1 MPRSVFCSSCN
12 KSYYPCPDNAT
23 DAQCCANACK
33 DKPSLTKP
41 KPKPKKLG
49 GQVRMRN
56 GGSVPGM
63 YYNV

>member
-23 DAQCCANACK
+23 DAQCCENACK
-33 DKPSLTKP
+33 TKP
-41 KPKPKKLG
+41 VLTPG
-49 GQVRMRN
+49 RRVMMEN

-63 YYNV
+63 YYN